1 MSDDTLLPFDLPSVG
16 RKKLT
21 IDFAG
26 GNQSSDGGLLLL
38 RAAERKLGVCRRLA
52 EAMPDRRDPERVRHA
67 MFEMVMARASAI
79 ACGYE
84 DAIDL
89 DRLRHDPLMKVA
101 VGRCPA
107 SGAPLASQSTIS
119 RLENAPSKTE
129 AARLSAALLDQFG
142 TTVKPGKLEVLDI
155 DDTFCAAHGGQQ
167 LAFWNAHHDE
177 RGFASM
183 HIYHVASG
191 TPVAAILRPAR
202 TPKGSEVR
210 TVIKHV
216 TKRLRRHWPK
226 TRIVWRGDSHY
237 GRVEAME
244 WAEDNDADYIF
255 GLAGNAALDALV
267 AEAAVNLRFHHAMSS
282 KAKLRTYASFLYQA
296 GSWKRPRKVV
306 ARLECSLQPVGEAGM
321 RQEVDIRYVVTS
333 LKGSAQHLYENVYCQ
348 RGQMEN
354 LIKLHKAQLASDRM
368 SCHSATANQV
378 RLVLHTAA
386 FWLMH
391 GVRAAIP
398 QASPLA
404 KCEFA
409 THPRAPD
416 QDRRARDRACRAH
429 PRPAAHQLPGRGA
442 VPVRRTRPHAVRPM
456 SRGAVCPDEPPT
468 RQINPERVASRVAS
482 HRSRQTERRHASEPP
497 DVQKSAASC
506 MIRASHVAYCI
517 SARSDQHINDF
528 VAGYQREA
536 CNRP

>member
-1 MSDDTLLPFDLPSVG
+1 MTDATPLPFDLASVR

-21 IDFAG
+21 TDFAG
-26 GNQSSDGGLLLL
+26 GNQSSDAGLLLL
-38 RAAERKLGVCRRLA
+38 RQAERKLGVCGRLA
-52 EAMPDRRDPERVRHA
+52 DAMPDRRDASRIRHEI
-67 MFEMVMARASAI
+67 FEMVTARVSAI
-79 ACGYE
+79 ACGYK

-101 VGRCPA
+101 VGRCPTT
-107 SGAPLASQSTIS
+107 GAPLASQSTIS
-119 RLENAPSKTE
+119 RLENAPSMTE
-129 AARLSAALLDQFG
+129 AARLTAALIDQAG
-142 TTVKPGKLEVLDI
+142 TTVKPGKREVLDI
-155 DDTFCAAHGGQQ
+155 DDTFCTAHGGQQ

-177 RGFASM
+177 RGFAPM

-191 TPVAAILRPAR
+191 TPIVAILRPAR
-202 TPKGSEVR
+202 TPKGTEVR
-210 TVIKHV
+210 TVLKHV
-216 TKRLRRHWPK
+216 TKRLGRHWPK

-244 WAEDNDADYIF
+244 WAENNDADYIF

-267 AEAAVNLRFHHAMSS
+267 AEVAVNLRCHHAMSS
-282 KAKLRTYASFLYQA
+282 KAKLRTFASFMYQA

-306 ARLECSLQPVGEAGM
+306 ARLECSLQPEVGEAGM

-333 LKGSAQHLYENVYCQ
+333 LKGSPQHLYENVYCQ

-386 FWLMH
+386 FWLMY

-404 KCEFA
+404 SAEFA
-409 THPRAPD
+409 TIRE
-416 QDRRARDRACRAH
+416 RLIKIGARVIEHLARIRVHLPTSC
-429 PRPAAHQLPGRGA
+429 PAGVLFR
-442 VPVRRTRPHAVRPM
+442 
-456 SRGAVCPDEPPT
+456 S
-468 RQINPERVASRVAS
+468 VALALMPSG
-482 HRSRQTERRHASEPP
+482 P
-497 DVQKSAASC
+497 
-506 MIRASHVAYCI
+506 
-517 SARSDQHINDF
+517 
-528 VAGYQREA
+528 
-536 CNRP
+536 

>member
-1 MSDDTLLPFDLPSVG
+1 VNHPSATAAMTDATPLPFDLPSVR

-21 IDFAG
+21 IDFEG
-26 GNQSSDGGLLLL
+26 GNQSSDAGLLLL
-38 RAAERKLGVCRRLA
+38 RQAERKLGVCRRLA
-52 EAMPDRRDPERVRHA
+52 DAMPDRRDASRILHD
-67 MFEMVMARASAI
+67 MFEMVMARVSAI
-79 ACGYE
+79 ACGHK

-89 DRLRHDPLMKVA
+89 DRLRHDPLMKLA
-101 VGRCPA
+101 VGRCPD
-107 SGAPLASQSTIS
+107 SGAALASQSTIS

-129 AARLSAALLDQFG
+129 AARLAVALLDQFG
-142 TTVKPGKLEVLDI
+142 TTVTPGKQAILDI

-191 TPVAAILRPAR
+191 TPVATILRPAR
-202 TPKGSEVR
+202 TPKGTEVR

-216 TKRLRRHWPK
+216 TKRLRQHWPN

-244 WAEDNDADYIF
+244 WAEDDGADYIF
-255 GLAGNAALDALV
+255 GLPGNAPLDALV
-267 AEAAVNLRFHHAMSS
+267 AEIADNLRFHHAKSS
-282 KAKLRTYASFLYQA
+282 QTKLRTYASFNYQA

-306 ARLECSLQPVGEAGM
+306 ARLECSLQPDAGETGM

-333 LKGSAQHLYENVYCQ
+333 LKGSAQHLYENAYCQ

-378 RLVLHTAA
+378 RLALHTAA

-404 KCEFA
+404 TAEFA
-409 THPRAPD
+409 TIRE
-416 QDRRARDRACRAH
+416 RLIKIGARVIEHIARIRV
-429 PRPAAHQLPGRGA
+429 QLPTSCPEGA
-442 VPVRRTRPHAVRPM
+442 LFRAVALGFMP
-456 SRGAVCPDEPPT
+456 SGP
-468 RQINPERVASRVAS
+468 
-482 HRSRQTERRHASEPP
+482 
-497 DVQKSAASC
+497 
-506 MIRASHVAYCI
+506 
-517 SARSDQHINDF
+517 
-528 VAGYQREA
+528 
-536 CNRP
+536 

>member
-1 MSDDTLLPFDLPSVG
+1 MSNDTLLPFDLPSVR

-21 IDFAG
+21 VDFAG

-38 RAAERKLGVCRRLA
+38 REAERRLGVCRRLA
-52 EAMPDRRDPERVRHA
+52 AAMPDRRDPDRVRHA
-67 MFEMVMARASAI
+67 MFELVMARAAAI

-89 DRLRHDPLMKVA
+89 DRLRHDPLLKVA
-101 VGRCPA
+101 VGRCPIT
-107 SGAPLASQSTIS
+107 GEPLASQSTIS
-119 RLENAPSKTE
+119 RLENAPSRTE
-129 AARLSAALLDQFG
+129 AGRLSAALLAQFG
-142 TTVKPGKLEVLDI
+142 TTVKPGRLEVLDI

-177 RGFASM
+177 RGFATM
-183 HIYHVASG
+183 HIHHVASG

-216 TKRLRRHWPK
+216 TKRLRRHWPR

-237 GRVEAME
+237 GRVEAMD
-244 WAEDNDADYIF
+244 WAEDNGADYIF
-255 GLAGNAALDALV
+255 GLAGNAALDAQV
-267 AEAAVNLRFHHAMSS
+267 AQSAMYLRFHHARSS
-282 KAKLRTYASFLYQA
+282 GAKLRTYVSFPYQA

-306 ARLECSLQPVGEAGM
+306 ARLECSLQPGENGM
-321 RQEVDIRYVVTS
+321 RQEVDVRYVVTS
-333 LKGSAQHLYENVYCQ
+333 LKGSAQQLYEQVYCQ

-378 RLVLHTAA
+378 RLALHTAA

-398 QASPLA
+398 QTSPLA
-404 KCEFA
+404 SCEF
-409 THPRAPD
+409 TTIR
-416 QDRRARDRACRAH
+416 QRLIKIGARVIEHIARIRV
-429 PRPAAHQLPGRGA
+429 QLP
-442 VPVRRTRPHAVRPM
+442 T
-456 SRGAVCPDEPPT
+456 SY
-468 RQINPERVASRVAS
+468 PEARLFRSVALGLMPSG
-482 HRSRQTERRHASEPP
+482 P
-497 DVQKSAASC
+497 
-506 MIRASHVAYCI
+506 
-517 SARSDQHINDF
+517 
-528 VAGYQREA
+528 
-536 CNRP
+536 

>member
-1 MSDDTLLPFDLPSVG
+1 MTDDTLLPFDLPSVR

-21 IDFAG
+21 IDFDG

-38 RAAERKLGVCRRLA
+38 RESERQLGVCRRLA
-52 EAMPDRRDPERVRHA
+52 EAMPDRRDPDRVRHA
-67 MFEMVMARASAI
+67 MFEIVMARASAI

-101 VGRCPA
+101 VGRCPKPGSA
-107 SGAPLASQSTIS
+107 GVAIDHLSSGECAEQD
-119 RLENAPSKTE
+119 R
-129 AARLSAALLDQFG
+129 AARLSVALLDQFG
-142 TTVKPGKLEVLDI
+142 TSVKPGKLEVLDI

-191 TPVAAILRPAR
+191 RPVATILRSAR
-202 TPKGSEVR
+202 TPKGTEVR

-244 WAEDNDADYIF
+244 WAEDNDEDYIF
-255 GLAGNAALDALV
+255 GLAGNSVLDALV
-267 AEAAVNLRFHHAMSS
+267 AETADYLRFHHAISS
-282 KAKLRTYASFLYQA
+282 KPKLRSFASFMYQA

-306 ARLECSLQPVGEAGM
+306 ARLECSLQPVAGETGM

-354 LIKLHKAQLASDRM
+354 LIKLHKTQLASDRM

-386 FWLMH
+386 FWLMQ

-398 QASPLA
+398 KTSPLA
-404 KCEFA
+404 NGEFA
-409 THPRAPD
+409 TIRE
-416 QDRRARDRACRAH
+416 RLIKIGARVIEHIARIRV
-429 PRPAAHQLPGRGA
+429 QLPTSCPEA
-442 VPVRRTRPHAVRPM
+442 ALFRTIALRLMPSGP
-456 SRGAVCPDEPPT
+456 
-468 RQINPERVASRVAS
+468 
-482 HRSRQTERRHASEPP
+482 
-497 DVQKSAASC
+497 
-506 MIRASHVAYCI
+506 
-517 SARSDQHINDF
+517 
-528 VAGYQREA
+528 
-536 CNRP
+536 

>member
-1 MSDDTLLPFDLPSVG
+1 MSDDTLLPFDLPSVC

-21 IDFAG
+21 VDFDG
-26 GNQSSDGGLLLL
+26 GNQSSNGGLLLL
-38 RAAERKLGVCRRLA
+38 RETERTLGVCWRLA
-52 EAMPDRRDPERVRHA
+52 DAMPDRRDPDRIRHA
-67 MFEMVMARASAI
+67 IFEMVMARVAAI

-89 DRLRHDPLMKVA
+89 DRLRHDPLMKLA
-101 VGRCPA
+101 VGRCPE
-107 SGAPLASQSTIS
+107 SGEALASQSTIS
-119 RLENAPSKTE
+119 RLENAPRKTE
-129 AARLSAALLDQFG
+129 AARLCAALIDQFG
-142 TTVKPGKLEVLDI
+142 TTVKPGRLEILDI
-155 DDTFCAAHGGQQ
+155 DDTFCAAHGAQQ

-202 TPKGSEVR
+202 TPKGTEVR

-216 TKRLRRHWPK
+216 TKHLRQHWPN
-226 TRIVWRGDSHY
+226 TGIVWRGDSHY

-244 WAEDNDADYIF
+244 WAENDGADYIF
-255 GLAGNAALDALV
+255 GLAGNRALDALM
-267 AEAAVNLRFHHAMSS
+267 AETADDLRFRHAGISQ
-282 KAKLRTYASFLYQA
+282 AKLRTYASFMYQA
-296 GSWKRPRKVV
+296 GSWTRPRKVV
-306 ARLECSLQPVGEAGM
+306 ARLECSLQPDGGEGTATGM

-333 LKGSAQHLYENVYCQ
+333 LDGAAKYLYEDVYCQ

-398 QASPLA
+398 QTSPLA
-404 KCEFA
+404 KAEF
-409 THPRAPD
+409 TTIR
-416 QDRRARDRACRAH
+416 QRLIKIGARVIEHIARIRIH
-429 PRPAAHQLPGRGA
+429 LP
-442 VPVRRTRPHAVRPM
+442 T
-456 SRGAVCPDEPPT
+456 SC
-468 RQINPERVASRVAS
+468 PERALFRAVALRLMPSG
-482 HRSRQTERRHASEPP
+482 P
-497 DVQKSAASC
+497 
-506 MIRASHVAYCI
+506 
-517 SARSDQHINDF
+517 
-528 VAGYQREA
+528 
-536 CNRP
+536 

>member
-1 MSDDTLLPFDLPSVG
+1 MTDDTLLPFDLPAVS
-16 RKKLT
+16 RRKLT
-21 IDFAG
+21 VDFNG
-26 GNQSSDGGLLLL
+26 GNQSSDAGLLLL
-38 RAAERKLGVCRRLA
+38 REAERKLGVCRRLA
-52 EAMPDRRDPERVRHA
+52 DAMPDRRDPDHVRHE

-79 ACGYE
+79 ACGHK

-101 VGRCPA
+101 VGRCPET
-107 SGAPLASQSTIS
+107 GAPLASQSTIS

-129 AARLSAALLDQFG
+129 AARLAVALLDQFG
-142 TTVKPGKLEVLDI
+142 ATVKPGRTEILDI

-202 TPKGSEVR
+202 TPKGTEVC
-210 TVIKHV
+210 TVVKHV
-216 TKRLRRHWPK
+216 TKRLRQHWPD
-226 TRIVWRGDSHY
+226 TRIIWRGDSHY

-244 WAEDNDADYIF
+244 WAENNGADYIF
-255 GLAGNAALDALV
+255 GLPGNAPLDAMV
-267 AEAAVNLRFHHAMSS
+267 AKTADNLRFHHARSS
-282 KAKLRTYASFLYQA
+282 QAKLRTFASFTYQA
-296 GSWKRPRKVV
+296 SSWKRPRKVV
-306 ARLECSLQPVGEAGM
+306 ARLECSLQPDEGGTTSTGM

-354 LIKLHKAQLASDRM
+354 LIKLHKAQLSSDRM

-378 RLVLHTAA
+378 RLALHTAA

-398 QASPLA
+398 QTDPLA
-404 KCEFA
+404 KAEFA
-409 THPRAPD
+409 TIRE
-416 QDRRARDRACRAH
+416 RLIKIGARVIEHLARIRV
-429 PRPAAHQLPGRGA
+429 QLPTSCPEGA
-442 VPVRRTRPHAVRPM
+442 LFRAVALGIMP
-456 SRGAVCPDEPPT
+456 
-468 RQINPERVASRVAS
+468 
-482 HRSRQTERRHASEPP
+482 
-497 DVQKSAASC
+497 SA
-506 MIRASHVAYCI
+506 
-517 SARSDQHINDF
+517 
-528 VAGYQREA
+528 
-536 CNRP
+536 P